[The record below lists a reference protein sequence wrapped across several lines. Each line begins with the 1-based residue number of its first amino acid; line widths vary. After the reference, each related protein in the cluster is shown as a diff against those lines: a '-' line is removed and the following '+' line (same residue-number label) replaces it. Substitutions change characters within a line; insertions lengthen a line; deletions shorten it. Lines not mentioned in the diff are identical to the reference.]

1 MECLNCKTRVAQT
14 AGKRPKLY
22 CSETCRVAFFRQKKA
37 GEGVKKGK
45 GRPRKHII
53 VHPKKVYD
61 ASKLPDYTM
70 DEAGKYAVGV
80 DPHSK
85 EPSKAKTVVYS
96 KKKGLKGNIPI
107 LATNPLPEAE
117 IIAMEETVQNYKSA
131 IILRSFRDYIDL
143 IKTGKYDVDILRKEV
158 QDDKK
163 LLPAQKSMI
172 YAKLK

>member
-1 MECLNCKTRVAQT
+1 MKQCKECGIDFEPKNPKGTFCSDACRQKDYRKKIEAKRQFLLTHGPGTPNPGS
-14 AGKRPKLY
+14 GKRIDL
-22 CSETCRVAFFRQKKA
+22 
-37 GEGVKKGK
+37 
-45 GRPRKHII
+45 
-53 VHPKKVYD
+53 
-61 ASKLPDYTM
+61 
-70 DEAGKYAVGV
+70 DELQEYAVGV

-117 IIAMEETVQNYKSA
+117 IIDMEETVQNYKPA

-143 IKTGKYDVDILRKEV
+143 VKTGKYDVDILRKEV